1 MFLHYLKNLRFPKYH
16 LNRLHLLCPMYP
28 LNPKFLR
35 YLTTLRFH
43 LFLKNRLSLML
54 LTNLKNHLYP

>member
-1 MFLHYLKNLRFPKYH
+1 
-16 LNRLHLLCPMYP
+16 MYP
-28 LNPKFLR
+28 LNLKFLR
-35 YLTTLRFH
+35 YLKSLRFH